1 MLQMYP
7 LAASSISLNSHP
19 LHIHTLCLGFI
30 YIYLYC
36 ADATLNV
43 SLTKGNF
50 DRETLTVTPL
60 WDCQPI
66 LIALC

>member
-1 MLQMYP
+1 MLQIYP

-19 LHIHTLCLGFI
+19 HPHTLGFI

-36 ADATLNV
+36 AEATLNV
-43 SLTKGNF
+43 SYTKGNF
-50 DRETLTVTPL
+50 DRETLTATPL
-60 WDCQPI
+60 WECQPI